1 MRRFAAAMLLG
12 IVLSPWAGGG
22 ATGAFGQVPTN
33 GLKPVG
39 GAAGAV
45 FTSVVELVEVHVA
58 VADGK
63 RRYLRRL
70 TRDNFHVFDN
80 GERQEI
86 TVFEA
91 SESGF
96 SCALLL
102 DTTGSMVRSLPTL
115 KRSILDFIDDL
126 RPSDSVAVYAFSTN
140 LEQLQPFTLDKNEA
154 KRAVLSTRADG
165 ATALFDSVY
174 RVAKDLSQVDGKKAL
189 LVFTDGDD
197 NSSVLNARSA
207 IRQARAVGVPVFTAA
222 QGQALENND
231 LVKQLRELS
240 ESTGGLA
247 FEMKRSSQAKQIF
260 GEISNALKHGY
271 LLAFRPPRAVR
282 DGWRTIQVSVS
293 GVRRP
298 RVRAKSGYFARR

>member
-1 MRRFAAAMLLG
+1 MTRFAAMLLG
-12 IVLSPWAGGG
+12 AAPLLWMAGG
-22 ATGAFGQVPTN
+22 ATGEFGQVPT
-33 GLKPVG
+33 
-39 GAAGAV
+39 AGPELAGEPADV
-45 FTSVVELVEVHVA
+45 IFTSVVELVEVHVA

-63 RRYLRRL
+63 RRYVRGL
-70 TRDNFHVFDN
+70 TLDNFQVFDN
-80 GERQEI
+80 GERQQI
-86 TVFEA
+86 SVFEA
-91 SESGF
+91 SDSGF

-102 DTTGSMVRSLPTL
+102 DTTGSMKRSLPTL

-126 RPSDSVAVYAFSTN
+126 RPRDSVAVYAFSTG
-140 LEQLQPFTLDKNEA
+140 LERLQPFTLDKSDA
-154 KRAVLSTRADG
+154 KRAVLKTRAEG

-174 RVAKDLSQVDGKKAL
+174 RVAKDLSEVDGKKAL

-207 IRQARAVGVPVFTAA
+207 IRQARAVGVPVFAAA
-222 QGQALENND
+222 QGQALESNE

-282 DGWRTIQVSVS
+282 EGWRTIQVSVS

-298 RVRAKSGYFARR
+298 RVRAKSGYLARP